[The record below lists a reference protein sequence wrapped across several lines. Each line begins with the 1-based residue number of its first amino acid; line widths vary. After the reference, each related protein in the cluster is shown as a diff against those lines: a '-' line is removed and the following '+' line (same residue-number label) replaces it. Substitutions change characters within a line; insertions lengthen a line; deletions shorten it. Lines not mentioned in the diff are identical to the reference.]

1 MYAELRLVS
10 SRVRWLRRACL
21 AMAILLVVASM
32 CLWVV
37 PSGASWGL

>member
-21 AMAILLVVASM
+21 AVAILLALASVGM
-32 CLWVV
+32 WVV